1 MHTQNG
7 YILIV
12 LSYTTV
18 KLIFKNKSHS
28 LESYSL
34 QDPSECQ
41 IKSKLFT
48 LSCKTLGG
56 LSLSASM
63 THLVTCLLF
72 MFLLPGML
80 FSQV

>member
-1 MHTQNG
+1 MG
-7 YILIV
+7 IYLLFI
-12 LSYTTV
+12 SYTTV

-34 QDPSECQ
+34 EDPNECQ

-48 LSCKTLGG
+48 LSCKALGG